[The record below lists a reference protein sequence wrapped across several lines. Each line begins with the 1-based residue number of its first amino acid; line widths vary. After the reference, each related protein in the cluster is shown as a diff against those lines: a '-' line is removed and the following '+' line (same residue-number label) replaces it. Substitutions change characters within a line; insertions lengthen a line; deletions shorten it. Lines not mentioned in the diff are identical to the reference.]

1 MLEKRI
7 VEVDG
12 GRKYIEV
19 KGMALAGE
27 LSEVK
32 LPKDKIMLVGIGED
46 NAIHP
51 AYVYYPMFGEYAWTM
66 DEVNQNDANFEK
78 VVAECKAC
86 DTMGSAWR
94 ATDAKSQEPSYAIG
108 KSARPSQD
116 APAQAQASAQPAATQ
131 VTAQTLSLGK
141 IPMPY
146 VVAGMEIVQNLV
158 CKKKSGKFL
167 SDLLLSG
174 LFDYI
179 STWPQDKGMQDNLRE
194 LSSLYAGK
202 MKICAEDVPAFEQ
215 EMRDAYNTY
224 QETNDLLEGVRR
236 GMFGKP
242 ATTKTATAAGK
253 TAGKNVIDLTKP
265 VFTRRA
271 RVY

>member
-7 VEVDG
+7 VEVED

-19 KGMALAGE
+19 KGMDLAGE

-32 LPKDKIMLVGIGED
+32 LPEDKLMLVGIGED

-51 AYVYYPMFGEYAWTM
+51 AYVYYPMFGNYAWTM
-66 DEVNQNDANFEK
+66 DEVNQNDANFTE
-78 VVAECKAC
+78 VVKTCKAC
-86 DTMGSAWR
+86 NTMSSAWK
-94 ATDAKSQEPSYAIG
+94 ATDAKAQEPSYTIG
-108 KSARPSQD
+108 KSAASNQTTP
-116 APAQAQASAQPAATQ
+116 APAQPAEAASA
-131 VTAQTLSLGK
+131 AQTLSLGK

-179 STWPQDKGMQDNLRE
+179 STWPQDKGIQRNLQE

-202 MKICAEDVPAFEQ
+202 MKICESDVPALEQ
-215 EMRDAYNTY
+215 EIRDAYDTY
-224 QETNDLLEGVRR
+224 RETNDLLEGVRR

-242 ATTKTATAAGK
+242 ATAKTTTAAGK
-253 TAGKNVIDLTKP
+253 TTRKNVIDLTKP
-265 VFTRRA
+265 VFTSRP